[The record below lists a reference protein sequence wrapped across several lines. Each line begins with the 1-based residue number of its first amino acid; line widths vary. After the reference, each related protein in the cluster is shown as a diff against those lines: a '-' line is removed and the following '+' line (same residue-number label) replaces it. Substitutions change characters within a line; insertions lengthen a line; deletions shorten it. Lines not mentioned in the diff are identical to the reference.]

1 MHPALTATLD
11 VVAQACGLLRDRWWI
26 HGSAAMTLIG
36 VDGLTV
42 GDVDLLTSEDDA
54 RRLLEGWNVAP
65 APGVPSLHFRSAVF
79 GRVEVAPLPIEV
91 MAGFE
96 VRSGGRWLPVA
107 PATRVPRPWN
117 GAVLFVPSA
126 EEQARICRLF
136 GRPKDLQRA
145 PYLDV
150 LANEATSENR

>member
-54 RRLLEGWNVAP
+54 RRLLDGWNVAP
-65 APGVPSLHFRSAVF
+65 APGIPSARFRSAVF
-79 GRVEVAPLPIEV
+79 GRAEVAPLPIEV

-96 VRSGGRWLPVA
+96 VCSGGRWLRVD

-117 GAVLFVPSA
+117 AATLFVPSA

-136 GRPKDLQRA
+136 GRPKDLERA
-145 PYLDV
+145 AYLDA
-150 LANEATSENR
+150 LADEATSENR